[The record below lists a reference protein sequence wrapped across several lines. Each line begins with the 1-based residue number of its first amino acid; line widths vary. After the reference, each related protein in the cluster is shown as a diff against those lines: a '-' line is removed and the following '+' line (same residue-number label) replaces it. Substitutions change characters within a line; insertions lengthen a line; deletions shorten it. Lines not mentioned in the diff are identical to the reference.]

1 MKTIHSRLPLP
12 ALALAACVASGLT
25 ACGGS
30 SSSSSDTLPPGI
42 DFRPLNDTGIQF
54 CGTADTDINAPC
66 LGDEPPGQDA
76 DFGRDADETLE
87 KIGAGAAGFDYSRLC
102 NNGDTEGE
110 GDCPAQPLRGDLPQQ
125 WGCTRDNVSGLTWEL
140 KDASD
145 LSPRFIDHRYSAAPS
160 DDTSLCGASL
170 GDQPCTAEAYVEA
183 MNAEG
188 ICGYQDWRLPGLH
201 ELQSLVHYGRETT
214 PWQDTDFF
222 PEVAT
227 APLWSSTADAR
238 GDNLWAL
245 DMNTALPGP
254 VSPDSAQS
262 LRLVRGTPLAT
273 EDTQAR
279 AHCTEGLPSSTPPRR
294 YDTSRPGTVVDLMT
308 GLMWQRCV
316 AGLSGD
322 ECTEGTPEAQ
332 DWATALEQA
341 AQDTHAGFD
350 DWRLPN
356 IRELTSLHD
365 TCAYDPAL
373 SPLLFP
379 GVPGEPLWSASPAL
393 SSDAW
398 QMNALDGQHQRAAR
412 SDSAHALR
420 VRGGSPRLAPP
431 RSDALALRAGAPG
444 DTATYQPGQ
453 SESYLFTARA
463 IGPEAALGLAE
474 VTACEGGL
482 SDGTVTV
489 EILHQGHSTA
499 VDCDAL
505 PQSLPLPDGLPYN
518 SDGALE
524 YTWEARWTP
533 DATLADNAL
542 GGITVGAL
550 ALRFTSADDIALAS
564 PPVQHQ
570 FRLYDINQPPRLIP
584 TTQSLLTC
592 VATSYSQLDCEHEV
606 TPTGQL
612 VFPVG
617 IDIEDPDTGTGGMFT
632 EVEFICLAEGGCD
645 PGDTTRLLI
654 PSMSNL
660 QTLVPG
666 YHYRY
671 LGTLPPTSSF
681 LGAIT
686 VFSES
691 PMQGDYLLR
700 IESHDNGNTGSCS
713 YENLNPC
720 LRYAW
725 AEILI
730 RVR

>member
-1 MKTIHSRLPLP
+1 MKTIHARSLLPQLVV
-12 ALALAACVASGLT
+12 AACVASGLA

-30 SSSSSDTLPPGI
+30 SSSGSSTLPPGI

-54 CGTADTDINAPC
+54 CGAADTGINAPC

-76 DFGRDADETLE
+76 DFGRDADAALE
-87 KIGAGAAGFDYSRLC
+87 KLGAGAAAFDYSRQC
-102 NNGDTEGE
+102 NNGDFDGE
-110 GDCPAQPLRGDLPQQ
+110 GDCPSQPLRGDLPQQ
-125 WGCTRDNVSGLTWEL
+125 WGCTRDNVTGLTWEL
-140 KDASD
+140 KDTSD
-145 LSPRFIDHRYSAAPS
+145 LSRRFINHHYSNS
-160 DDTSLCGASL
+160 SSGDVSLCGGSL
-170 GDQPCTAEAYVEA
+170 GDQPCTVEAYVTA
-183 MNAEG
+183 VNAEG
-188 ICGYQDWRLPGLH
+188 LCGHQDWRLPDLH
-201 ELQSLVHYGRETT
+201 ELLSLVHYGRQQT

-222 PEVAT
+222 PEASSV
-227 APLWSSTADAR
+227 PLWSSTADA
-238 GDNLWAL
+238 GSDNLWVL
-245 DMNTALPGP
+245 DMNAALPGNVP
-254 VSPDSAQS
+254 PDSAQS

-273 EDTQAR
+273 KDTQAR
-279 AHCTEGLPSSTPPRR
+279 AHCTDGLHSSTPPQR
-294 YDTSRPGTVVDLMT
+294 YDTSHPDSVVDLMT

-316 AGLSGD
+316 TGLSGED
-322 ECTEGTPEAQ
+322 CAQGNAVSQ

-341 AQDTHAGFD
+341 GEDTHAGFD

-356 IRELTSLHD
+356 IRELASLHD

-379 GVPGEPLWSASPAL
+379 NVPGEPLWSASPGAP
-393 SSDAW
+393 SDAW
-398 QMNALDGQHQRAAR
+398 QMSALDGQHQLATRG
-412 SDSAHALR
+412 SSAYSLR

-431 RSDALALRAGAPG
+431 RSDTLVLRAGAPG

-482 SDGTVTV
+482 SGGTVTV
-489 EILHQGHSTA
+489 EVLHQGHSTA

-533 DATLADNAL
+533 DAALADNAL

-550 ALRFTSADDIALAS
+550 ALRFTSADDIALVS

-632 EVEFICLAEGGCD
+632 EVEFICLAEDGCD
-645 PGDTTRLLI
+645 PDDTTRLLI

-691 PMQGDYLLR
+691 PMQGDYQLH

-713 YENLNPC
+713 YESINPC
-720 LRYAW
+720 LKHAR